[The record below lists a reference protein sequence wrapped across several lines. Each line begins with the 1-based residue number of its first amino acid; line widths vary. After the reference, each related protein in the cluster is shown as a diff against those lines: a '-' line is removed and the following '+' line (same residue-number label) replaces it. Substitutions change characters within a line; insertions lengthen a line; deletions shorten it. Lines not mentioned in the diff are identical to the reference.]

1 MTWLSGYRVA
11 LLTCYVALVGLLTFG
26 TASASHP
33 RPKAASPKRDSLVI
47 AYAQCT
53 SPNSAHG
60 PSLGTPSCAP
70 PTPTSA
76 WLTVGDPAGNGN
88 GANFV
93 GSSRITYCT
102 AAKCGVPDIRMVL
115 SLVDVRCTTALATAT
130 PGVCPGGPFSAYTG
144 SVRVRYL
151 WRITDHCNLPGPGA
165 CGGTAATLL
174 DVPPFAFNM
183 PCVPGGPAVGATC
196 GITTTANTVLP
207 GAIVGGQRMNIRSH
221 VEIDDGG
228 MDGNANTGP
237 DTLFVE
243 EGIFVP

>member
-1 MTWLSGYRVA
+1 MTWLSGRRTVLVTCCAA
-11 LLTCYVALVGLLTFG
+11 LIGLLTAG
-26 TASASHP
+26 TALAGHP
-33 RPKAASPKRDSLVI
+33 RPKGATPKRDSLVI

-53 SPNSAHG
+53 APNSAHG

-76 WLTVGDPAGNGN
+76 WLTVGDPVINGN
-88 GANFV
+88 PANFI
-93 GSSRITYCT
+93 GSSRLDVCPSSGCV
-102 AAKCGVPDIRMVL
+102 APDIRITISM
-115 SLVDVRCTTALATAT
+115 VDVRCTPALATAT
-130 PGVCPGGPFSAYTG
+130 PPVCAGGSFSAYTG

-151 WRITDHCNLPGPGA
+151 WRITDHCNVPGPSP
-165 CGGTAATLL
+165 CGGTPATLL
-174 DVPPFAFNM
+174 DIPPFAFSM
-183 PCVPGGPAVGATC
+183 PCVPGAPGAGATC
-196 GITTTANTVLP
+196 SIATTANSVLP

-243 EGIFVP
+243 EGVFVP